1 MPIGASL
8 AEGRSVKRGL
18 GGWLQ
23 DVFNLSLKT
32 PIKPSCF
39 PRKDFFC

>member
-8 AEGRSVKRGL
+8 AEGRSMKRGL

-23 DVFNLSLKT
+23 DVFNYKT
-32 PIKPSCF
+32 PI
-39 PRKDFFC
+39 